1 MEERMFEIRRILCP
15 VDLSEA
21 SKPAFEYAVALAAQ
35 LGAEEIELLHVYQL
49 PAYALPE
56 GGLAIPADLE
66 VELENRLQQQL
77 DAFVKHSTDTSV
89 KITTVL
95 GKGIPYVEITHAAKQ
110 RQADL
115 IVIGTHGRTGL
126 AHLLIGS
133 VAERVVRT
141 SEVPVLSIRTR

>member
-1 MEERMFEIRRILCP
+1 MFKIRRILCP
-15 VDLSEA
+15 IDLSET

-35 LGAEEIELLHVYQL
+35 LGAELELLHVYQL

-56 GGLAIPADLE
+56 GGLEILAGLE
-66 VELENRLQQQL
+66 MELENRLQQQL
-77 DAFVKHSTDTSV
+77 DEFVKHSTEPSV

-95 GKGIPYVEITHAAKQ
+95 GTGVPYVEIIRAAKQ
-110 RQADL
+110 RKADL

-133 VAERVVRT
+133 VAERVIRT
-141 SEVPVLSIRTR
+141 SEVPVLSIRTRQQA

>member
-1 MEERMFEIRRILCP
+1 MFEIRRILCP
-15 VDLSEA
+15 IDLSET
-21 SKPAFEYAVALAAQ
+21 SKPVFEYAVALAAQ
-35 LGAEEIELLHVYQL
+35 LGAELELLHVYQL

-56 GGLAIPADLE
+56 GGLEISAGLE

-110 RQADL
+110 RKADL

-126 AHLLIGS
+126 AHLLLGS

>member
-1 MEERMFEIRRILCP
+1 MFEIRRILCP

-49 PAYALPE
+49 PAYALPG
-56 GGLAIPADLE
+56 GGLEIMAGLE

-77 DAFVKHSTDTSV
+77 DEFAKHSTEPSV

-95 GKGIPYVEITHAAKQ
+95 GTGVPYVEIIRAAKQ
-110 RQADL
+110 RKADL

-141 SEVPVLSIRTR
+141 SEIPVLSIRTR

>member
-1 MEERMFEIRRILCP
+1 MFEIRRILCS
-15 VDLSEA
+15 VDLSA
-21 SKPAFEYAVALAAQ
+21 TSKPAFEYAVALAAQ
-35 LGAEEIELLHVYQL
+35 LGAELELLHVYQL

-56 GGLAIPADLE
+56 GGLEIPAGLE

-95 GKGIPYVEITHAAKQ
+95 SKGIPYIEITHTAKQ

-133 VAERVVRT
+133 VAERVIRT

>member
-1 MEERMFEIRRILCP
+1 MFEIRRILCP
-15 VDLSEA
+15 VDLSET

-35 LGAEEIELLHVYQL
+35 LGAELELLHVYQL

-56 GGLAIPADLE
+56 GGLEILAGLE

-77 DAFVKHSTDTSV
+77 DAFVKHSTEPSV

-95 GKGIPYVEITHAAKQ
+95 GTGVPYVEIIRAAKQ
-110 RQADL
+110 RKADL

>member
-1 MEERMFEIRRILCP
+1 MFEIRRILCP
-15 VDLSEA
+15 VDLSET
-21 SKPAFEYAVALAAQ
+21 SKLALYAVALAAQ

-49 PAYALPE
+49 PAYVLPE
-56 GGLAIPADLE
+56 GGLEIMAGLE

-77 DAFVKHSTDTSV
+77 DEFAKHSTEPSV

-95 GKGIPYVEITHAAKQ
+95 GTGVPYVEIIRAAKQ
-110 RQADL
+110 RKADL

>member
-1 MEERMFEIRRILCP
+1 MFEIRRILCP
-15 VDLSEA
+15 IDFSET

-35 LGAEEIELLHVYQL
+35 LGAELELFHVYQL

-56 GGLAIPADLE
+56 GGLEILAGLE
-66 VELENRLQQQL
+66 AEIENQLQQQL
-77 DAFVKHSTDTSV
+77 DAFAKYSTEPSV

-95 GKGIPYVEITHAAKQ
+95 GTGVPYVEIIRAAKQ
-110 RQADL
+110 RKADL

>member
-1 MEERMFEIRRILCP
+1 MFEIRRILCP
-15 VDLSEA
+15 VDLSET

-35 LGAEEIELLHVYQL
+35 LGAELELLHVYQL

-56 GGLAIPADLE
+56 GGLEILAGLE

-77 DAFVKHSTDTSV
+77 DAFVKHSTEPSV

-95 GKGIPYVEITHAAKQ
+95 SKGIPYVEITHAAKQ
-110 RQADL
+110 HKADL

>member
-1 MEERMFEIRRILCP
+1 MFEIRRILCP
-15 VDLSEA
+15 IDLSET

-35 LGAEEIELLHVYQL
+35 LGAELELLHVYQL

-56 GGLAIPADLE
+56 GGLEILAGLE

-77 DAFVKHSTDTSV
+77 DEFAKHSTEPSV

-95 GKGIPYVEITHAAKQ
+95 VTGVPYVEIIRAAKQ
-110 RQADL
+110 RKADL

-133 VAERVVRT
+133 VAERVIRT

>member
-1 MEERMFEIRRILCP
+1 MFEIRRILCP
-15 VDLSEA
+15 IDLSET

-35 LGAEEIELLHVYQL
+35 LGAELELLHVYQL

-56 GGLAIPADLE
+56 GGLEILAGLE
-66 VELENRLQQQL
+66 MELENRLQQQL
-77 DAFVKHSTDTSV
+77 DEFVKHSTEPSV

-95 GKGIPYVEITHAAKQ
+95 GTGVPYVEIIRAAKQ
-110 RQADL
+110 RKADL

>member
-1 MEERMFEIRRILCP
+1 MFEIRRILCP
-15 VDLSEA
+15 IDLSET

-35 LGAEEIELLHVYQL
+35 LGAELELLHVYQL

-56 GGLAIPADLE
+56 GGLEILAGLE
-66 VELENRLQQQL
+66 AEIENQLQQQL
-77 DAFVKHSTDTSV
+77 DAFAKHSTEPSV

-95 GKGIPYVEITHAAKQ
+95 GTGVPYVEIIRAAKQ
-110 RQADL
+110 RKADL

-141 SEVPVLSIRTR
+141 SEVPVLSIRTW

>member
-15 VDLSEA
+15 VDLSET
-21 SKPAFEYAVALAAQ
+21 SKPAFEYAVALAAR
-35 LGAEEIELLHVYQL
+35 LGAELELLHVYQL

-56 GGLAIPADLE
+56 GGLEILAGLE
-66 VELENRLQQQL
+66 AEIENQLQQQL
-77 DAFVKHSTDTSV
+77 DEFAKHSTEPSV

-95 GKGIPYVEITHAAKQ
+95 GTGVPYVEIIRAAKQ
-110 RQADL
+110 RKADL

>member
-1 MEERMFEIRRILCP
+1 MFEIRRILCP
-15 VDLSEA
+15 IDFSET

-35 LGAEEIELLHVYQL
+35 LGAELELLHVYQL

-56 GGLAIPADLE
+56 GGLEILAGLE
-66 VELENRLQQQL
+66 AEIENRLQQQL
-77 DAFVKHSTDTSV
+77 DEFAKHSTEPSV

-95 GKGIPYVEITHAAKQ
+95 GTGVPYVEIIRAAKQ
-110 RQADL
+110 RKADL

>member
-1 MEERMFEIRRILCP
+1 MFEIRRILCP
-15 VDLSEA
+15 IDFSET

-35 LGAEEIELLHVYQL
+35 LGAELELLHVYQL

-56 GGLAIPADLE
+56 GGLEILAGLE
-66 VELENRLQQQL
+66 AELENRLQQQL
-77 DAFVKHSTDTSV
+77 DEFAKHSTEPSV

-95 GKGIPYVEITHAAKQ
+95 GTGVPYVEIIRAAKQ
-110 RQADL
+110 RKADL

>member
-1 MEERMFEIRRILCP
+1 MFEIRRILCP

-35 LGAEEIELLHVYQL
+35 LGAELELLHVYQL

-56 GGLAIPADLE
+56 GGLEIPAGLE

>member
-15 VDLSEA
+15 VDLSET

-35 LGAEEIELLHVYQL
+35 LGAELELLHVYQS

-56 GGLAIPADLE
+56 GGLEIPVGLE

-77 DAFVKHSTDTSV
+77 DAFVKHSTDISV

-133 VAERVVRT
+133 VAEWVVRT

>member
-1 MEERMFEIRRILCP
+1 MFEIRRILCP
-15 VDLSEA
+15 VDLSET

-35 LGAEEIELLHVYQL
+35 LGAELELLHVYQL

-56 GGLAIPADLE
+56 GGLEIMADLE
-66 VELENRLQQQL
+66 AELENRLQQQL
-77 DAFVKHSTDTSV
+77 NALVKHATDTSV

-110 RQADL
+110 RKADL